1 MDSVRAADQ
10 PAQAVEGGPRQLMRR
25 LRTDSRGAAMI
36 EFALV
41 MLPFFILVFGVFE
54 VGLVTWGG
62 LELDN
67 ATSGAA
73 RLVRTGQAQ
82 SGQFDANRLKQEVC
96 ARVSLL
102 FDCTSKLRMDV
113 RTFTSFGT
121 MTAPQPL
128 TAKGTLRDGF
138 SFQPGA
144 AEEIVL
150 ISTYYEWP
158 LLNIVSSMSLAN
170 MANGNRLLQAQTAF
184 RNEPFPTNPQ

>member
-1 MDSVRAADQ
+1 MDRIEAPDQ
-10 PAQAVEGGPRQLMRR
+10 PAQAENGRLYRLSWR
-25 LRTDSRGAAMI
+25 LRKEGRGAVMI

-41 MLPFFILVFGVFE
+41 MLPFFILVFGIFE

-67 ATSGAA
+67 ATNAAA

-82 SGQFDANRLKQEVC
+82 SGHYDANRLKQEVC

-102 FDCTSKLRMDV
+102 FDCSSKLRLDV
-113 RTFTSFGT
+113 RTFTSFAS

-128 TAKGTLRDGF
+128 TAQRTLQDGF

-150 ISTYYEWP
+150 MSTYYEWP

-170 MANGNRLLQAQTAF
+170 MASGNRLLQASTAF
-184 RNEPFPTNPQ
+184 RNEPFPTNQQ